1 MLQDYWAEGAMFIV
15 RFVFNIFGAEG
26 GILSAPCQ

>member
-15 RFVFNIFGAEG
+15 RIVFNIFGAEG
-26 GILSAPCQ
+26 GILYAPCQ